1 MLAFLRR
8 NQILFS
14 SCFCLL
20 LSLYIL
26 TATARGQ
33 IKNEPVGALLMW
45 ILRPL
50 QIAGQGTANWIK
62 GFRDNYDTLAGFRG
76 ENERLRKRVQTLE
89 IERQRLLEAEAT
101 NRRLQQLLDFRS
113 ENEWLRKRL
122 QTLEIERQRLLEAE
136 ATNRRLQQL
145 LNFRSELPA
154 GAITASIIA
163 SSATSWFQSCVLN
176 KGSADGL
183 RKGMAVVTPLGVVG
197 KVVSVTSRTAKV
209 LLLTDPNSG
218 IDVLIQRTRSRGI
231 VSGSLESGTVLKYMK
246 RSEDVQEGDRLVTSG
261 MDNVFPKGLLV
272 GTVIKVR
279 KQNRGLFQSVEVW
292 PAVHAERVEEV
303 LVVSAETAAAKK

>member
-8 NQILFS
+8 NQIFFS

-62 GFRDNYDTLAGFRG
+62 GFRDHYDTLAGFRS
-76 ENERLRKRVQTLE
+76 ENERLRKRLQNLE

-101 NRRLQQLLDFRS
+101 NQQLQKLLDFRS
-113 ENEWLRKRL
+113 E
-122 QTLEIERQRLLEAE
+122 
-136 ATNRRLQQL
+136 
-145 LNFRSELPA
+145 LPK
-154 GAITASIIA
+154 GAITATIIA
-163 SSATSWFQSCVLN
+163 NSSTSWFQSCVLN
-176 KGSADGL
+176 KGSADGV
-183 RKGMAVVTPLGVVG
+183 RKGMAVVTPLGIVG
-197 KVVSVTSRTAKV
+197 KVVAVTGRTAKI

-218 IDVLIQRTRSRGI
+218 IDVLVQRTRSRGI

-261 MDNVFPKGLLV
+261 LDNVFPKGLLV

-292 PAVHAERVEEV
+292 PAVQAARVEHV
-303 LVVSAETAAAKK
+303 LVVSAQPEAAKN